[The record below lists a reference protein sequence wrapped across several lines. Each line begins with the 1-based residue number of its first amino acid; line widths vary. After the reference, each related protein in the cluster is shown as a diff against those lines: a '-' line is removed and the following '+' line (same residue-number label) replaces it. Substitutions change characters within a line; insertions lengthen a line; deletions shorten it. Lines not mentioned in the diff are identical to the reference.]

1 MCYDW
6 RMSNKIKRF
15 FNLDLLSESGEEWRT
30 DLRKILE
37 QEKLTIVMTPNPEQI
52 MLARRE
58 KRFLELLQQADI
70 LLPDGY
76 GLVWASGAKERLT
89 GSDSVKE
96 ILKIATEKKLK
107 VLLIGGNY
115 EKNEKDELIV
125 ADGVEKSVIF
135 YTKGYQNISKVD
147 QNEEKEVKL
156 LISKIKPDI
165 VFLAFGAPKQEEWLI
180 NHQEFLKNKQVK
192 MAMAVGGSFDFLLNK
207 IKRAPI
213 LWQQLRLEWLWR
225 LIQEPK
231 RLKRQ
236 LVLPQFAFLVITGQ
250 IK

>member
-1 MCYDW
+1 
-6 RMSNKIKRF
+6 
-15 FNLDLLSESGEEWRT
+15 
-30 DLRKILE
+30 
-37 QEKLTIVMTPNPEQI
+37 

-58 KRFLELLQQADI
+58 KRFLELLQQANV
-70 LLPDGY
+70 LLPDGH
-76 GLVWASGAKERLT
+76 GLVWASGAQARLT

-115 EKNEKDELIV
+115 QANEKGELIIV
-125 ADGVEKSVIF
+125 NGIEKSVIF

-156 LISKIKPDI
+156 LISEIKPDI
-165 VFLAFGAPKQEEWLI
+165 VFLAFGAPKQEEWLVS
-180 NHQEFLKNKQVK
+180 HREFLKNNQVK
-192 MAMAVGGSFDFLLNK
+192 LAMTVGGSFDFLLNK
-207 IKRAPI
+207 IKRAPV
-213 LWQQLRLEWLWR
+213 LWQKLCLEWLWR